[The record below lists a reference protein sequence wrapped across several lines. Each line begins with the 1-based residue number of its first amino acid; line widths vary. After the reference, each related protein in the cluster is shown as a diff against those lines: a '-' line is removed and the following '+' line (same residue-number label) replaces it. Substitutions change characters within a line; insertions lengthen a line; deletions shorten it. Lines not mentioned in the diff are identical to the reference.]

1 MSWIRRF
8 IRILFSER
16 IVVWSIEA
24 LQNNK
29 TIGLSKLDTP
39 IALLIRT
46 DITFI
51 DQPLSIRV
59 LLLQ

>member
-51 DQPLSIRV
+51 DQSLSIRV